1 MRERRLK
8 YFLGLVMVL
17 LAGCVQAQMGPPP
30 GGPMGGMPPPH
41 GAPPGQWWRNPEI
54 AKLLALTPEQTNAID
69 GILQQNRQPLFDLS
83 MAVQRE
89 DFAMEGLMDADQ
101 PDEADGDARDGG
113 ELSRGSAAVAAA
125 GYGEDVQR
133 EALRDTE
140 WQKIPTCMDDG
151 AGDGIGGGNAGG
163 RRDGAALD
171 KGTACGGA
179 GEVEPEDGSAAGA
192 GCDG

>member
-101 PDEADGDARDGG
+101 PDEGKILAEVDHLAQARA
-113 ELSRGSAAVAAA
+113 ELEKENARMLLAMRRVLTTDQWRKLQAFNREHPPQRRG
-125 GYGEDVQR
+125 
-133 EALRDTE
+133 
-140 WQKIPTCMDDG
+140 PP
-151 AGDGIGGGNAGG
+151 
-163 RRDGAALD
+163 
-171 KGTACGGA
+171 
-179 GEVEPEDGSAAGA
+179 PER
-192 GCDG
+192 